1 MTGWWERRVYEC
13 ESYMKSMTGFG
24 RASASENNFSI
35 TVELK
40 TVNNR
45 FLDVNLRL
53 PGELQL
59 LEPTIK
65 KLIGNRLARGRV
77 EVNLQYDR
85 NDAAQFEL
93 NRPLIAGFLAAMKEM
108 QDEFSL
114 SGEPDLNVIARLPN
128 VVTTKK
134 EEPSTEFLETV
145 EKVFAAALDDLENM
159 RAKEGAM
166 LGTELLAR
174 LKDIEDRIP
183 PIESEA
189 ANVAEEYRLRLT
201 KRIGEILAK
210 TDTQIEIDPSR
221 IAQEVAH
228 MAERLDISEEIT
240 RLKTHIE
247 HFRGI
252 VAETRDVG
260 KRLDFLTQELNREA
274 NTIASK
280 TNNMVVK
287 ENALAIKSE
296 IEKIREQVQ
305 NVE

>member
-1 MTGWWERRVYEC
+1 
-13 ESYMKSMTGFG
+13 MTGFG
-24 RASASENNFSI
+24 RASVEEGDFSI

-53 PGELQL
+53 PSELQS

-85 NDAAQFEL
+85 NDPVELEL

-108 QDEFSL
+108 RDEYSL
-114 SGEPDLNVIARLPN
+114 AGEPDINVIARLPN
-128 VVTTKK
+128 VVNTKK
-134 EEPSTEFLETV
+134 QEPSVDFL
-145 EKVFAAALDDLENM
+145 AAMERIFNAAIDDLETM
-159 RAKEGAM
+159 RTKEGEM
-166 LGTELLAR
+166 LQSELLDRINEIEAR
-174 LKDIEDRIP
+174 LPAIEA
-183 PIESEA
+183 ESSK
-189 ANVAEEYRLRLT
+189 VADEYSARLT
-201 KRIGEILAK
+201 KRISEMLAK
-210 TDTQIEIDPSR
+210 SESQLDIDQGR
-221 IAQEVAH
+221 IAQEVAFL
-228 MAERLDISEEIT
+228 ADRADIAEEIA
-240 RLKTHIE
+240 RLKSHIE
-247 HFRGI
+247 HFRTIAGD
-252 VAETRDVG
+252 ERDVG
-260 KRLDFLTQELNREA
+260 KRLDFLTQEFNREA

-280 TNNMVVK
+280 TNNMIVK